1 MGNMAMAPIDVVFG
15 DKTYS
20 MSPLTDADKGELDN
34 WVRSEFLATAK
45 LGAGAPDDEHY
56 APIMRIALLEA
67 AQLSWT
73 RSPGSAMAAT
83 RKGIARIAWQGIR
96 RKHPNVPLSE
106 IDEALRTIAAVE
118 EFHEKYRIVN
128 DIKPRRETKETTPSA
143 DPSHSR
149 SNTLSSQPME
159 SSQSPTS

>member
-1 MGNMAMAPIDVVFG
+1 MAMAPIDVVFG

-34 WVRSEFLATAK
+34 WVRSEFLSTAK
-45 LGAGAPDDEHY
+45 LGAGEPDSEHY

-67 AQLSWT
+67 ALLSWT
-73 RSPGSAMAAT
+73 RPPGSAMAAT
-83 RKGIARIAWQGIR
+83 RRGISRIAWQGIR
-96 RKHPNVPLSE
+96 RKHPTVTLEE
-106 IDEALRTIAAVE
+106 IHEALRTIAAVE

-128 DIKPRRETKETTPSA
+128 DIRPRQVNKETTPSA

-149 SNTLSSQPME
+149 SSTLSSQPTE
-159 SSQSPTS
+159 STQDPTK